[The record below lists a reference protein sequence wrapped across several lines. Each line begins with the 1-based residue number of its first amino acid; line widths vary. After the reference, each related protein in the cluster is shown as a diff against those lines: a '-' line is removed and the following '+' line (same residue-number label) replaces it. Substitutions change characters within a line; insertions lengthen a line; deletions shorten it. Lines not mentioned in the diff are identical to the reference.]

1 MKPLLI
7 LVLWFAVVS
16 GCNATSATASLCP
29 GQQYIEV
36 LVDDPPTT
44 RQICEAAAL
53 AVDFLCQFGIRP
65 KRSIQ
70 IEVVEEQ
77 IVHSGYSAYGSYDS
91 KSDRIRLMSFAAI
104 HAQISSPQMYG
115 EPLDVVHYAGVIAHE
130 VAHAVVQHNL
140 HAKLISP
147 VPQEYLAHATQFA
160 VLPVER
166 RNRILKKMNVTAWE
180 SGDVISDI
188 YLGFE
193 PGKFAAK
200 SYLHLTQMPDPGPF
214 VAILL
219 NAKWLY
225 VYVP

>member
-7 LVLWFAVVS
+7 LVLWFAVAS

-29 GQQYIEV
+29 GQQYVEV

-70 IEVVEEQ
+70 IEVIEEQ
-77 IVHSGYSAYGSYDS
+77 IAHYGYSAYGSYDS

-104 HAQISSPQMYG
+104 HAQIRNPQLYG
-115 EPLDVVHYAGVIAHE
+115 EPLDVVHYVGVIAHE

-140 HAKLISP
+140 HTKLISP
-147 VPQEYLAHATQFA
+147 VPQEYLAYATQFA

-166 RNRILKKMNVTAWE
+166 RNQIVKKMNVTAWE

-193 PGKFAAK
+193 PGKFAVK

-214 VAILL
+214 IAVLL
-219 NAKWLY
+219 NAKWLS